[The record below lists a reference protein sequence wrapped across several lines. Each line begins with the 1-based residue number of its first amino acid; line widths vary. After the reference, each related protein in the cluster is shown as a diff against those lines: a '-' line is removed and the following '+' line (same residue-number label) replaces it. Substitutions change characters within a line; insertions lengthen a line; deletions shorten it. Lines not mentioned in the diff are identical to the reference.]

1 MDKFERKFFYFFG
14 TLAFIIWCVMW
25 IIFAVTNIS
34 HANPAYPWYSTHLL
48 IHIGGLRFWSLML
61 IAGIIWVGHSYFKKN
76 PDENK
81 K

>member
-25 IIFAVTNIS
+25 IIFATNNIIHS
-34 HANPAYPWYSTHLL
+34 NPAYPWHSTTLL
-48 IHIGGLRFWSLML
+48 IHGGGLCFWSLML
-61 IAGIIWVGHSYFKKN
+61 IAGIIWIIHSYFKKN
-76 PDENK
+76 K